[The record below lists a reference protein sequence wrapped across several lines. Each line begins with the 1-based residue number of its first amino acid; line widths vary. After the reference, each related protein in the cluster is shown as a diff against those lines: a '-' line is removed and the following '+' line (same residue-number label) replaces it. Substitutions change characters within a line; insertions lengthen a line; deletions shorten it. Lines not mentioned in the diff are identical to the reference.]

1 MSFLYLHFKSFPNVS
16 ITYQNNINKILPKT
30 MIVLINYDTPNSVF
44 HDAILNNVPV
54 FLISPEERIN
64 SSLYENNCYGF
75 PHICKNHEELNKYII
90 KIEDKNFRNS
100 LIQTQKKWCVRIFG
114 NNKFNTIKS
123 LNYIKIK
130 DTKSIFKTFNFKRY
144 LKNFILK
151 VILLFM
157 KKNI

>member
-1 MSFLYLHFKSFPNVS
+1 MF
-16 ITYQNNINKILPKT
+16 
-30 MIVLINYDTPNSVF
+30 
-44 HDAILNNVPV
+44 
-54 FLISPEERIN
+54 SPEKRI
-64 SSLYENNCYGF
+64 SSLLYEDNCYGF
-75 PHICKNHEELNKYII
+75 PYTCKNQEDLNQYMI
-90 KIEDKNFRNS
+90 KIKNKVIKDKI
-100 LIQTQKKWCVRIFG
+100 LINQKKWCAKIFG